1 MLVKGG
7 YLDPH
12 EALVGQHD
20 SLERRMDRAS
30 SVFYELALNFNPEL
44 LSPQYNAFYD
54 AATAQQNETQKGA
67 DQTTNKQTANGRVMS
82 LGNLSDI
89 LVGLAE

>member
-1 MLVKGG
+1 
-7 YLDPH
+7 
-12 EALVGQHD
+12 
-20 SLERRMDRAS
+20 MDRAS

-89 LVGLAE
+89 LVGLAEQSLSFRRDAKDKDYPNKYYE